1 MKKFWKIK
9 LGLVFLLIVIS
20 CSPILAQEDKNELL
34 NIYDRETIYLYHD
47 FSANWFVKNAQIL
60 PLGRFG
66 SKLRKELAESNYAI
80 TEMDKGRTYS
90 KIGTSINIIATTMAV
105 TSIVLEIAD
114 VKYSHKRGVY
124 ASMVISSAVLGI
136 VAKGFQQSSIAAMS
150 RAVWLYNRDV
160 LSGRIK

>member
-1 MKKFWKIK
+1 MRNFWKIK
-9 LGLVFLLIVIS
+9 LSLVFLMIVIP
-20 CSPILAQEDKNELL
+20 CSSILAQEDKNELL

-47 FSANWFVKNAQIL
+47 FAGNWFVKNAQIL

-66 SKLRKELAESNYAI
+66 SNLREELTGSNYAVE
-80 TEMDKGRTYS
+80 EMDKARTYS
-90 KIGTSINIIATTMAV
+90 KIGTSIDIIATTIAV
-105 TSIVLEIAD
+105 TSTVLEIID

-124 ASMVISSAVLGI
+124 VSMVISSVVLGI
-136 VAKGFQQSSIAAMS
+136 VSKGFQQSSVAAMS